1 MPLIKA
7 FRLRVC
13 HLALAALL
21 VSILYGSWVKVFDII
36 DRRQIEA
43 LSTVLAGRLIVVDPG
58 HGGIDSGSSSPTGTH
73 EEDITLEVSRK
84 LSVLIG
90 QSGAA
95 VIMTRESDMWLAEP
109 DAPHKKRSDLT
120 KRVEIANRN
129 NADIF
134 VSIHVNSFMYDRG
147 QRGAQ
152 TFSQPGSEEGKILSR
167 FIQDELSRVLG
178 NTSRKPKQI
187 DYFIRHCKVPA
198 VIVEIGFLSNPA
210 EEKLLLD
217 PTYQEKTAFA
227 IYCGIVRYI
236 ADREARALNP
246 EPQSPN
252 EEKKSGN

>member
-7 FRLRVC
+7 FRLRLC

-21 VSILYGSWVKVFDII
+21 VCILYGSWVRVSQII

-43 LSTVLAGRLIVVDPG
+43 LSTVMAGRLIVVDPG
-58 HGGIDSGSSSPTGTH
+58 HGGIDAGSSSPAGTH
-73 EEDITLEVSRK
+73 EEDITLEVARK

-129 NADIF
+129 NADMFI
-134 VSIHVNSFMYDRG
+134 SIHANSMHDRG

-152 TFSQPGSEEGKILSR
+152 TFSQPGSEAGKILSR

-187 DYFIRHCKVPA
+187 DYFIRQCKVPA

-217 PTYQEKTAFA
+217 PAYQEKTAFA

-246 EPQSPN
+246 EHQSPN